1 MKGNWMSN
9 QIDVAHSIQGV
20 SKGRPDGDFYPTPP
34 YATQE
39 LLKRE
44 VFCGSIYEPACGD
57 GAISEVLKDI
67 YPKQKIYS
75 TDLYD
80 RGYGD
85 KTGIDFIAYDYNIK
99 RFDNIITNPPYS
111 LAQDFVEKS
120 LQITNNKVAML
131 LKIQFLEGVKRY
143 NMFKSTPLKSIYVFS
158 KRLNMTRN
166 GDRMKNSTML
176 CFAWFVWDKGYHG
189 KPQVDWIK

>member
-1 MKGNWMSN
+1 MKGNRMSN

-67 YPKQKIYS
+67 Y
-75 TDLYD
+75 
-80 RGYGD
+80 
-85 KTGIDFIAYDYNIK
+85 
-99 RFDNIITNPPYS
+99 
-111 LAQDFVEKS
+111 
-120 LQITNNKVAML
+120 
-131 LKIQFLEGVKRY
+131 IQSKRY
-143 NMFKSTPLKSIYVFS
+143 IQQICMIEDMVIKQVLILLHMIIILKDLI
-158 KRLNMTRN
+158 
-166 GDRMKNSTML
+166 
-176 CFAWFVWDKGYHG
+176 
-189 KPQVDWIK
+189 I